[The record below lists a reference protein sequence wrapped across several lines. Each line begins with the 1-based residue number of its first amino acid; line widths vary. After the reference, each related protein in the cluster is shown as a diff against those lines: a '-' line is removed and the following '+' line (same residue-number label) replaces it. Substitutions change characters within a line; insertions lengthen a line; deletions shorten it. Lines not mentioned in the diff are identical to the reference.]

1 MTRLAPTLLTIWAP
15 TARTPATQTA
25 RSPRR
30 GDDIDRVV
38 IQTGALGGALQLPR
52 AMLSGRRAGR
62 FLPGLS

>member
-1 MTRLAPTLLTIWAP
+1 MAP

-38 IQTGALGGALQLPR
+38 IQTGAVGGALQFPR
-52 AMLSGRRAGR
+52 AMLVWPARVLGGSSRA
-62 FLPGLS
+62 